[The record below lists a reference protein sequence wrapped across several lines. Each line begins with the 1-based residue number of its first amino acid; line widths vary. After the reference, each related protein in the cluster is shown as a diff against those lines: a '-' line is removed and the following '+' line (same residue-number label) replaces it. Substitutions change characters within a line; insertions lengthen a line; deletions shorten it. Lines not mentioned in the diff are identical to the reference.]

1 MGQVAVVINGRNYP
15 VVCEDGQEEHVT
27 RLAAYLDKR
36 ASELAATVG
45 PVGEGRLLIMT
56 GLLVAD
62 ELSDAY
68 DEVERLQQEA
78 KRGEAALKARAA
90 RELEEKFA
98 PLVNGLADRIE
109 HIAAR
114 LESD

>member
-15 VVCEDGQEEHVT
+15 VICEDGQEEHVK

-36 ASELAATVG
+36 ASELAGTVG

-78 KRGEAALKARAA
+78 KRGEAQQKARAA
-90 RELEEKFA
+90 REMEEKFA
-98 PLVNGLADRIE
+98 PIVNGLADRIE
-109 HIAAR
+109 NIAAR